1 MTTFRQQVE
10 VGPRDGSRYQ
20 PVIAL
25 VDTASTYAVMP
36 SPMLSMLGIDP
47 YWTGVLE
54 RRGGESEER
63 SFAEIRLKIG
73 DAERTV
79 VCVFGQPDSQPLLG
93 SHTLQA
99 FGFKVEPGT
108 TALAPDTVF
117 LP

>member
-47 YWTGVLE
+47 FWTGVLE
-54 RRGGESEER
+54 RADGRSEEG
-63 SFAEIRLKIG
+63 SLAEIRLKIG

-79 VCVFGQPDSQPLLG
+79 VCVFGQPDSQPVLG

-99 FGFKVEPGT
+99 FGLTVEPGT
-108 TALAPDTVF
+108 TALAPGTVF

>member
-1 MTTFRQQVE
+1 MTTSHQQVH

-20 PVIAL
+20 PVIA
-25 VDTASTYAVMP
+25 VVNTGSTYAVLP

-47 YWTGVLE
+47 YWTGIVELAS
-54 RRGGESEER
+54 GGGEER
-63 SFAEIRLKIG
+63 SFAEIRRRIG

-79 VCVFGQPDSQPLLG
+79 VCVFGQQDSQPVLG

-99 FGFKVEPGT
+99 FGLELDSANN
-108 TALAPDTVF
+108 ALIQARIF

>member
-47 YWTGVLE
+47 SWTGVLE
-54 RRGGESEER
+54 RADGRSEER
-63 SFAEIRLKIG
+63 SLAEIRLKIG

-79 VCVFGQPDSQPLLG
+79 VCVFGQPDSQPVLG

-99 FGFKVEPGT
+99 FGLTVEPGT
-108 TALAPDTVF
+108 TALAPGTVF

>member
-47 YWTGVLE
+47 YWNGVLE
-54 RRGGESEER
+54 GSDGGSEER
-63 SFAEIRLKIG
+63 SLAEIRLKIG

-79 VCVFGQPDSQPLLG
+79 VCAFGLPDSQPVLG

-99 FGFKVEPGT
+99 FGLRVVPGT
-108 TALAPDTVF
+108 SALAPGTIF

>member
-1 MTTFRQQVE
+1 M
-10 VGPRDGSRYQ
+10 

-25 VDTASTYAVMP
+25 LDTASTYAVMP

-54 RRGGESEER
+54 RAGGGSEER
-63 SFAEIRLKIG
+63 SLAEIRLKIG

-99 FGFKVEPGT
+99 FGLRVGPGT
-108 TALAPDTVF
+108 GALAPGTIF

>member
-54 RRGGESEER
+54 TAAGRSEER
-63 SFAEIRLKIG
+63 SLAEVRLRIG
-73 DAERTV
+73 NAERTV

-99 FGFKVEPGT
+99 FGLRVDPGT
-108 TALAPDTVF
+108 GALAPGTIF

>member
-25 VDTASTYAVMP
+25 VDTASTYAAMP

-54 RRGGESEER
+54 GSDGGSEER
-63 SFAEIRLKIG
+63 SIAEIRLKIG

-79 VCVFGQPDSQPLLG
+79 VCVFGQPDSQPVLG

-99 FGFKVEPGT
+99 FGLTVGPGT
-108 TALAPDTVF
+108 RALVPGTVF

>member
-36 SPMLSMLGIDP
+36 SPMLGIDP
-47 YWTGVLE
+47 FWTGVLE
-54 RRGGESEER
+54 RADGRSEER
-63 SFAEIRLKIG
+63 SLAEIRLKIG

-79 VCVFGQPDSQPLLG
+79 VCVFGQPDSQPVLG

-99 FGFKVEPGT
+99 FGLTVEPGT
-108 TALAPDTVF
+108 TALAPGTVF

>member
-1 MTTFRQQVE
+1 MTTSHQQVH

-25 VDTASTYAVMP
+25 VNTGSTYAVLP

-54 RRGGESEER
+54 GSDGRSEER
-63 SFAEIRLKIG
+63 SLAEIRLKIG

-79 VCVFGQPDSQPLLG
+79 VCAFGLPDSQPVLG

-99 FGFKVEPGT
+99 FGLRVVPGT
-108 TALAPDTVF
+108 SALAPAAII

>member
-47 YWTGVLE
+47 EWNGVLE
-54 RRGGESEER
+54 TAAGGSQDK
-63 SFAEIRLKIG
+63 SLAEIRLRIG
-73 DAERTV
+73 EAERTV
-79 VCVFGQPDSQPLLG
+79 VCVFGQPDSQPVLG

-99 FGFKVEPGT
+99 FGLAVDPASN
-108 TALAPDTVF
+108 ALTQAHIF
-117 LP
+117 LG

>member
-25 VDTASTYAVMP
+25 VDTASTYAMMP
-36 SPMLSMLGIDP
+36 SPMLGIDP

-54 RRGGESEER
+54 GSDGGSEER
-63 SFAEIRLKIG
+63 SLAEIRLKIG

-79 VCVFGQPDSQPLLG
+79 VCVFGQPDSQPVLG

-99 FGFKVEPGT
+99 FGLRVVPGT
-108 TALAPDTVF
+108 SALAPGTIF

>member
-25 VDTASTYAVMP
+25 VDTASTCAVMP
-36 SPMLSMLGIDP
+36 SPMLGIDP
-47 YWTGVLE
+47 YWNGVLE
-54 RRGGESEER
+54 GSDGGSEER
-63 SFAEIRLKIG
+63 PLAEIRLKIG

-79 VCVFGQPDSQPLLG
+79 VCVFGQPDSQPVLG

-99 FGFKVEPGT
+99 FGLAVDPSSN
-108 TALAPDTVF
+108 ALTQARVF
-117 LP
+117 LA

>member
-1 MTTFRQQVE
+1 MADIHQQVE
-10 VGPRDGSRYQ
+10 IGPRDGSRFQ

-25 VDTASTYAVMP
+25 VDTASTYALMP

-54 RRGGESEER
+54 RADGRSEER
-63 SFAEIRLKIG
+63 SLAEIRLRVG
-73 DAERTV
+73 DAQRTV

-99 FGFKVEPGT
+99 FGLAVDPATGE
-108 TALAPDTVF
+108 LAPARMF
-117 LP
+117 LG

>member
-20 PVIAL
+20 PVIAR
-25 VDTASTYAVMP
+25 VDTASTYAMMP
-36 SPMLSMLGIDP
+36 SPRLSRLGIDP

-54 RRGGESEER
+54 GSDGRSEER
-63 SFAEIRLKIG
+63 SLAEIRLKIG

-79 VCVFGQPDSQPLLG
+79 VCAFGLPDSQPVLG

-99 FGFKVEPGT
+99 FGLRVVPGT
-108 TALAPDTVF
+108 SALAPGTIF

>member
-54 RRGGESEER
+54 GSDGRSEER
-63 SFAEIRLKIG
+63 SLAEIRLKIG

-79 VCVFGQPDSQPLLG
+79 ICVFGQPDSQPVLG

-99 FGFKVEPGT
+99 FGLTVEPGT
-108 TALAPDTVF
+108 SALAPGTVF

>member
-1 MTTFRQQVE
+1 MTTSHQQVR

-20 PVIAL
+20 PVIA
-25 VDTASTYAVMP
+25 VVNTASTYAVLP
-36 SPMLSMLGIDP
+36 SPMLSMLCIDP
-47 YWTGVLE
+47 YWTGVVELAS
-54 RRGGESEER
+54 GGGEER

-79 VCVFGQPDSQPLLG
+79 VCVFGQPDSQPVLG

-99 FGFKVEPGT
+99 FGLAVD
-108 TALAPDTVF
+108 TATGELVPARVL

>member
-1 MTTFRQQVE
+1 MTTSHQE
-10 VGPRDGSRYQ
+10 VHVGARDGSRYQ

-25 VDTASTYAVMP
+25 INTISTYAVMP

-47 YWTGVLE
+47 YWTGVVELAS
-54 RRGGESEER
+54 GDSKER
-63 SFAEIRLKIG
+63 SFAEIRVKIG

-79 VCVFGQPDSQPLLG
+79 VCVFGQQDSQPVLG

-99 FGFKVEPGT
+99 FGLQVD
-108 TALAPDTVF
+108 TATGELIPARVL

>member
-10 VGPRDGSRYQ
+10 VGPRDCSRYQ

-47 YWTGVLE
+47 YWTGVVE
-54 RRGGESEER
+54 RAGGGSEEK

-93 SHTLQA
+93 SHTLGV
-99 FGFKVEPGT
+99 FGLRVEPGT
-108 TALAPDTVF
+108 GALAPGTIF

>member
-25 VDTASTYAVMP
+25 MDTASTYAMMP

-54 RRGGESEER
+54 GSDGRSEER
-63 SFAEIRLKIG
+63 SLAEIRLKIG

-79 VCVFGQPDSQPLLG
+79 VCAFGLPDSQPVLG

-99 FGFKVEPGT
+99 FGLTVEPGT
-108 TALAPDTVF
+108 TALAPGTIF

>member
-36 SPMLSMLGIDP
+36 SPMLGIDP
-47 YWTGVLE
+47 FWTGVLE
-54 RRGGESEER
+54 RADGRSEER
-63 SFAEIRLKIG
+63 SLAEIRLKIG

-79 VCVFGQPDSQPLLG
+79 VCVFGQPDGQPVLG

-99 FGFKVEPGT
+99 FGLTVEPGT
-108 TALAPDTVF
+108 TALAPGTVF

>member
-54 RRGGESEER
+54 RSDGRSEER
-63 SFAEIRLKIG
+63 SLAEIRLKIG

-79 VCVFGQPDSQPLLG
+79 VCVFGQPDSQPVLG

-99 FGFKVEPGT
+99 FGLIVGPGT
-108 TALAPDTVF
+108 SALAPGTIF

>member
-25 VDTASTYAVMP
+25 VDTASTYAMMP
-36 SPMLSMLGIDP
+36 SLMLMLGIDP

-54 RRGGESEER
+54 GSDGRSEER
-63 SFAEIRLKIG
+63 SLAEIRLKIG

-79 VCVFGQPDSQPLLG
+79 VCAFGLPDSQPVLG

-99 FGFKVEPGT
+99 FGLRVVPGT
-108 TALAPDTVF
+108 SALAP
-117 LP
+117 

>member
-25 VDTASTYAVMP
+25 VDTASTYAMMP
-36 SPMLSMLGIDP
+36 SPMLSIDP
-47 YWTGVLE
+47 CWTGVLE
-54 RRGGESEER
+54 GSDGRSEER
-63 SFAEIRLKIG
+63 SLAEIRLKIG

-79 VCVFGQPDSQPLLG
+79 VCAFGLPDSQPVLG

-99 FGFKVEPGT
+99 FGLRVVPGT
-108 TALAPDTVF
+108 SALAPGTIF

>member
-25 VDTASTYAVMP
+25 VDTASTYAMMP

-54 RRGGESEER
+54 GSDGRSEER
-63 SFAEIRLKIG
+63 SLAEIRLKIG

-79 VCVFGQPDSQPLLG
+79 VCVFGQPDSQPVLG

-99 FGFKVEPGT
+99 FGLTVEPGT
-108 TALAPDTVF
+108 TALAPGTVF

>member
-47 YWTGVLE
+47 FWTGVLE
-54 RRGGESEER
+54 RSDGRSEER
-63 SFAEIRLKIG
+63 SLAEIRLKIG

-79 VCVFGQPDSQPLLG
+79 VCVFGQPDSQPVLG

-99 FGFKVEPGT
+99 FGLRVVPGT
-108 TALAPDTVF
+108 SALAPGTIF